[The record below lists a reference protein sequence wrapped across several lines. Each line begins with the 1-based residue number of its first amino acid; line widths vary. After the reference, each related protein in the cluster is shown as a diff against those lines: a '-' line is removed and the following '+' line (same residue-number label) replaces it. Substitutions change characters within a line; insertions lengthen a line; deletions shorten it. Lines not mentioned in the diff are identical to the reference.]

1 MTVTPQVAVARPVDV
16 VRADALGERRHAD
29 GLADHMALIAPA
41 HEGDVV
47 VSRRLRIDP
56 CGARLRIDPLLA
68 SEDGATPVARRG
80 RVGRSFIVG
89 FVRHAC

>member
-56 CGARLRIDPLLA
+56 LLA

-89 FVRHAC
+89 E